1 MLYINYQIKGGNKMN
16 NIIDARE
23 IEPYAIHE
31 LKESIKQ
38 IEECLGHKPR
48 FIIANAS
55 DNEANKRY
63 IKAKV
68 KMAEQLGLEAVVV
81 EFEEEITDEEIIRYI
96 SFWSDEY
103 IPIIVQLPI
112 YSHLNKEA
120 IFEYI
125 DSHIDAD
132 GFSNEWIGKTYT
144 SNATRVQPATPKGVM
159 ALLDYYEVEYE
170 GKVALVIGRGKHTGQ
185 MLANM
190 LINEGAT
197 VITTNSHTKD
207 LYKLTKEADI
217 IISCVGKP
225 NLITN
230 EDIKEGAIV
239 VGVGFSYVD
248 GKQIQDF
255 NELDLT
261 NAKYVTS
268 RLNCT
273 GKMTVLALMDNIVQ
287 LYKLNLGL

>member
-1 MLYINYQIKGGNKMN
+1 
-16 NIIDARE
+16 
-23 IEPYAIHE
+23 
-31 LKESIKQ
+31 
-38 IEECLGHKPR
+38 
-48 FIIANAS
+48 
-55 DNEANKRY
+55 
-63 IKAKV
+63 
-68 KMAEQLGLEAVVV
+68 
-81 EFEEEITDEEIIRYI
+81 
-96 SFWSDEY
+96 
-103 IPIIVQLPI
+103 
-112 YSHLNKEA
+112 
-120 IFEYI
+120 
-125 DSHIDAD
+125 
-132 GFSNEWIGKTYT
+132 
-144 SNATRVQPATPKGVM
+144 M

>member
-1 MLYINYQIKGGNKMN
+1 MSIIINAS
-16 NIIDARE
+16 D
-23 IEPYAIHE
+23 IELYAIPQ

-38 IEECLGHKPR
+38 IEECLDYKPK
-48 FIIANAS
+48 FIIINAS
-55 DNEANKRY
+55 DNESNKRY

-68 KMAEQLGLEAVVV
+68 KMAEQLGLEAVVL
-81 EFEEEITDEEIIRYI
+81 EFEEQVTDEEIIRYI
-96 SFWSDEY
+96 SLCSDEN
-103 IPIIVQLPI
+103 IPVIVQLPM
-112 YSHLNKEA
+112 YSHLNKER
-120 IFEYI
+120 IFDYI
-125 DSHIDAD
+125 VPWIDAD
-132 GFSNEWIGKTYT
+132 GFTDEWVGKTYA
-144 SNATRVQPATPKGVM
+144 SNITEVQPATPKGVM

-197 VITTNSHTKD
+197 VIMANSHTKD

-239 VGVGFSYVD
+239 IGIGFSYVD
-248 GKQIQDF
+248 RKQVQDF

-261 NAKYVTS
+261 SAKYVSS

-273 GKMTVLALMDNIVQ
+273 GKMTVLALMDNIVN
-287 LYKLNLGL
+287 LYKINLGL